1 MGLKCPKQESME
13 LGNIPEGVESHLLRE
28 RVIVLIDVWY
38 MSAVYFKAPYSFTS
52 KLLLFKNDNLG
63 TPLLWRLQILQHSA

>member
-1 MGLKCPKQESME
+1 ME

-28 RVIVLIDVWY
+28 SVSVLIDVWY

-52 KLLLFKNDNLG
+52 KSLLFMNDNLG
-63 TPLLWRLQILQHSA
+63 TPLPWRL